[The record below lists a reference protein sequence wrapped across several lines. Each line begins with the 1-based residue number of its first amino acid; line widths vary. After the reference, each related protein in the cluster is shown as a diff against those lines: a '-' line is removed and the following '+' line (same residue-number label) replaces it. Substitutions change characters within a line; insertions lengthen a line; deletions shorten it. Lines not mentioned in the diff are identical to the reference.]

1 MRIRIFYAVSLLM
14 FPTAMFILFKLRN
27 AFYGVFVD
35 KYKDV
40 SILVIRIRETYDT
53 RTQACIWAFMRTF
66 L

>member
-40 SILVIRIRETYDT
+40 SILVKG
-53 RTQACIWAFMRTF
+53 
-66 L
+66 

>member
-40 SILVIRIRETYDT
+40 SILVKGEGNLRYKNPSVYMYMGIFR
-53 RTQACIWAFMRTF
+53 